1 MPPVKRRAVQT
12 RQRLIFSGDL
22 SRPDG
27 MRTASEN
34 AFDREGHFARE
45 LRNVSDFLLLCLCFL
60 SIEAVNFW

>member
-12 RQRLIFSGDL
+12 RRRLIFSGDL
-22 SRPDG
+22 SRPNG

-34 AFDREGHFARE
+34 DFDREGHFARE

>member
-12 RQRLIFSGDL
+12 RRRLIFNGDL

-34 AFDREGHFARE
+34 DFDRKGHFEWE
-45 LRNVSDFLLLCLCFL
+45 LRNVSDFLLLYLCFL
-60 SIEAVNFW
+60 SIETVNFW

>member
-1 MPPVKRRAVQT
+1 MPPVRRRAAQT
-12 RQRLIFSGDL
+12 RRSLVFNGDL

-34 AFDREGHFARE
+34 DFDREGHFVRE

-60 SIEAVNFW
+60 SIDAVNFW